1 MTQNQETKFF
11 QVTAKCGHV
20 GRLNYIPINFA
31 IYAKS
36 ASEAA
41 QFAKR
46 LPRVKKQLKD
56 AIIACVEISEDEYHA
71 LLDSNRR
78 NPYLNAKCR
87 REACQDES
95 LYESV
100 VRTEGK
106 RRKEEKPLSMKYRY
120 WKHVGRYAC
129 QGE

>member
-20 GRLNYIPINFA
+20 KKNNYVPVNFA
-31 IYAKS
+31 IYAKN

-46 LPRVKKQLKD
+46 LPRVKKHLKD
-56 AIIACVEISEDEYHA
+56 AIIACVEISEEEFQVLRDN
-71 LLDSNRR
+71 NRR
-78 NPYLNAKCR
+78 DPYLNAKR
-87 REACQDES
+87 HRDIEHGES
-95 LYESV
+95 FLERIV
-100 VRTEGK
+100 HTERK
-106 RRKEEKPLSMKYRY
+106 RKEEKPLSMKYRY

-129 QGE
+129 LGE